1 VSPLAQREFEVA
13 IGAELA
19 DRAEFAAMIGAAL
32 DERRGFAAGKLGGSE
47 QAWMLREVVRGR
59 ERDPRRLRAFDAAL
73 GFRSLR
79 HAGIWPTDARFQERF
94 SDEFAA
100 ACAELDAIGL
110 FADAYDA
117 ALELLSH
124 HRPPGRLMR
133 FEDQEPPPDAARDC
147 WLEHLRNRRVLLVC
161 PFAELLRERARR
173 DVYEATWKR
182 TGKRWFEPASV
193 DAVELPYGFEPATQ
207 ERFATAL
214 DLLADVDGRVAAR
227 EFDVALI
234 ATGGLGI
241 PLAARIKR
249 RGGVAISLGG
259 HLQVLFGVRGD
270 RWRERPE
277 WEERFTDAWIDV
289 PERHRPDPALTGEDY
304 W

>member
-1 VSPLAQREFEVA
+1 MSPLSRREFELAV
-13 IGAELA
+13 GEELA
-19 DRAEFAAMIGAAL
+19 GRREFAATVGAAL
-32 DERRGFAAGKLGGSE
+32 DEGRGFAAGKLGGSE
-47 QAWMLREVVRGR
+47 QAWMLRAVVRGR

-79 HAGIWPTDARFQERF
+79 HAGVWPTDAGFQERF
-94 SDEFAA
+94 SEEFAD
-100 ACAELDAIGL
+100 ACRQLDAIGL
-110 FADAYDA
+110 FANAFDA

-133 FEDQEPPPDAARDC
+133 FEDQEPSPEGERD
-147 WLEHLRNRRVLLVC
+147 WLEHLRGRRVLLVC

-173 DVYEATWKR
+173 DVYEDVWRR

-193 DAVELPYGFEPATQ
+193 DAVELPYGYEPATQ
-207 ERFATAL
+207 ERFPTAL
-214 DLLADVDGRVAAR
+214 DLLADIDGRIAAR
-227 EFDVALI
+227 DFDAALI
-234 ATGGLGI
+234 AAGGLGI
-241 PLAARIKR
+241 PLAARIR
-249 RGGVAISLGG
+249 ARGGVAISLGG
-259 HLQVLFGVRGD
+259 HLQVVFGVRGD

-289 PERHRPDPALTGEDY
+289 PEPLRPDPALTGEDY

>member
-1 VSPLAQREFEVA
+1 MSPLTQREFELA
-13 IGAELA
+13 AGEELA
-19 DRAEFAAMIGAAL
+19 GRSEFAAMVGAAL
-32 DERRGFAAGKLGGSE
+32 DEGRGFAAGKLGGSE
-47 QAWMLREVVRGR
+47 QAWMLRGVVRER
-59 ERDPRRLRAFDAAL
+59 ERDPRRRRAFDAAL

-79 HAGIWPTDARFQERF
+79 HAGVWPTDAGFQERF

-110 FADAYDA
+110 FADAFDA
-117 ALELLSH
+117 SLELLSH

-133 FEDQEPPPDAARDC
+133 FEDQEPPPAGARDC
-147 WLEHLRNRRVLLVC
+147 WLEHLRGRRVLLVC

-173 DVYEATWKR
+173 DVYEATWRR
-182 TGKRWFEPASV
+182 TGKRWFEPAAV
-193 DAVELPYGFEPATQ
+193 EAVELPYGFEPATQ
-207 ERFATAL
+207 ERYATAL
-214 DLLADVDGRVAAR
+214 DLLDEVDDRVAGR
-227 EFDVALI
+227 ELDVALI
-234 ATGGLGI
+234 AAGGLGI
-241 PLAARIKR
+241 PLAARVKG

-289 PERHRPDPALTGEDY
+289 PARLRPDPALTGEDY